1 MSDDELLADY
11 TSWLQT
17 QNPEPPP
24 PLDPLRNPSPKQAGE
39 DNIYNAVNSQNNM
52 QYTMPQGNPILGPLS
67 NIDVG
72 RTYAEAIPKGYVAG
86 AEVKYNQPVGQE
98 GVLSPFV
105 AGNRVVSNNNAKNS
119 ITGAGLEY
127 QGNGFTMGV
136 RHDVNGVMNPSMNTV
151 QQKYGNAP
159 EKGTKDPFME
169 GSMQPQK
176 NLTQFYVSK
185 AF

>member
-1 MSDDELLADY
+1 VELIKGEVMSDEELLADY
-11 TSWLQT
+11 TNWLQT
-17 QNPEPPP
+17 QEAPATPPP
-24 PLDPLRNPSPKQAGE
+24 VPE
-39 DNIYNAVNSQNNM
+39 IYVQSKDQQFTQNV
-52 QYTMPQGNPILGPLS
+52 MPQSNPILGPLS
-67 NIDVG
+67 NISMD
-72 RTYAEAIPKGYVAG
+72 RTYAQAIPQGYVAG
-86 AEVKYNQPVGQE
+86 GEMKYSQPVGQE

-105 AGNRVVSNNNAKNS
+105 AGNRIVSGNTTKNN
-119 ITGAGLEY
+119 ITGGGLEY

-159 EKGTKDPFME
+159 ERGTKDPFME